1 MYNEKNIYIRGP
13 VYRSFVGNSA
23 LLCISV
29 RNSHWRLC
37 WLLDWVCRRNGLEEK
52 IGRTIMKKP
61 NPQESRQTKRFIRTN
76 IRKSFS
82 WQMFEEYLERL
93 AAAIPKTMILK

>member
-1 MYNEKNIYIRGP
+1 
-13 VYRSFVGNSA
+13 
-23 LLCISV
+23 
-29 RNSHWRLC
+29 
-37 WLLDWVCRRNGLEEK
+37 
-52 IGRTIMKKP
+52 MKKP

-93 AAAIPKTMILK
+93 AAAIPITMILK